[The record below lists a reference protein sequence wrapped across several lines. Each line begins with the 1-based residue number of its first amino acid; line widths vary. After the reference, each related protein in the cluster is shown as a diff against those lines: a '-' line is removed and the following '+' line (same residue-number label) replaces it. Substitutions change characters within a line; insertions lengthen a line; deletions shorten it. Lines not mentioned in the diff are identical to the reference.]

1 MPVCSSIITCLSMPY
16 EADDLEVNCH
26 GYHYP
31 LASHSL
37 EKKIHNY
44 IRDLSGVPVKPSMS
58 ANLL

>member
-37 EKKIHNY
+37 EKKY
-44 IRDLSGVPVKPSMS
+44 IIILET
-58 ANLL
+58 